1 MFKLSAKLATFFLC
15 CVISNVCFGSM
26 LGEALQAAK
35 EKELHKEK
43 DWQHLI
49 QYAPR
54 ILKPFASEIKS
65 EYSFFSKD
73 GATNPQSE
81 LNATLTALFETPL
94 SIEADEHPRCKFI
107 ARYDFLNTHL
117 VLPEQLKSMSCP
129 QFESWLDIDKIES
142 VSLVFASGYFRN
154 PASFFGHPILKF
166 NQKSGSSSNLL
177 DITLNNGAIVP
188 PNENPVAYVI
198 KGVFGGY
205 KAAFSDTKF
214 YQLNHSYVESD
225 LRDLWHYELNLDKE
239 QVKRLVYYSWELL
252 GHRFTYRFFSNNCGY
267 FLEDLL
273 QYAIGKRLS
282 PRNRIYS
289 VPSTTFFNLVKA
301 ENNNGPLVKNIEQVP
316 SRHSQLFEKYSAL
329 SDQER
334 VGLEYYL
341 DNNVL
346 PETLNTLSQIRV
358 IDTLTDYYSY
368 LSARTKNKGKKQ
380 QLSSKRSKL
389 FGLRLSLIK
398 HDIEWPEVES
408 STAPHTGSRPSLL
421 RVSGLYNSE
430 LGSGLKLRLRPASYD
445 LIDLDGGHVPDSKL
459 NFFNIEAVSVGGK
472 QRLTRFDIVD
482 ITTLN
487 LSRTGLPGDG
497 GLGWGLRVGFES
509 ANNDCID
516 CLLAY
521 AAGSAIKAKKIAKQW
536 TVYVQGEASYHS
548 TFENSSLGITPSVAI
563 IGHVNSYWKTH
574 LIAGKRLFIDG
585 DRSDE
590 SNIKWENRFGNNPN
604 SNFRLDVNY
613 NEATEITLGYGIYW

>member
-239 QVKRLVYYSWELL
+239 QVKRLVYY
-252 GHRFTYRFFSNNCGY
+252 
-267 FLEDLL
+267 
-273 QYAIGKRLS
+273 
-282 PRNRIYS
+282 
-289 VPSTTFFNLVKA
+289 
-301 ENNNGPLVKNIEQVP
+301 
-316 SRHSQLFEKYSAL
+316 
-329 SDQER
+329 
-334 VGLEYYL
+334 
-341 DNNVL
+341 
-346 PETLNTLSQIRV
+346 
-358 IDTLTDYYSY
+358 
-368 LSARTKNKGKKQ
+368 
-380 QLSSKRSKL
+380 
-389 FGLRLSLIK
+389 LSLI
-398 HDIEWPEVES
+398 HI
-408 STAPHTGSRPSLL
+408 
-421 RVSGLYNSE
+421 
-430 LGSGLKLRLRPASYD
+430 
-445 LIDLDGGHVPDSKL
+445 
-459 NFFNIEAVSVGGK
+459 
-472 QRLTRFDIVD
+472 
-482 ITTLN
+482 
-487 LSRTGLPGDG
+487 
-497 GLGWGLRVGFES
+497 
-509 ANNDCID
+509 
-516 CLLAY
+516 
-521 AAGSAIKAKKIAKQW
+521 
-536 TVYVQGEASYHS
+536 
-548 TFENSSLGITPSVAI
+548 
-563 IGHVNSYWKTH
+563 
-574 LIAGKRLFIDG
+574 
-585 DRSDE
+585 
-590 SNIKWENRFGNNPN
+590 
-604 SNFRLDVNY
+604 
-613 NEATEITLGYGIYW
+613 